1 MFCLNETIN
10 KAEKAQR
17 STLAVS
23 LSIYPS
29 LRRSVGLRV
38 KRVGI
43 KSLPLCVLFSV
54 TQRFEESGKNGQLR
68 RLQCKMSQNGRLKR
82 SNLNRKKHTKKQRG

>member
-1 MFCLNETIN
+1 MFWLNETIN
-10 KAEKAQR
+10 KAEIAQR

-29 LRRSVGLRV
+29 LRRSLGLRV

-43 KSLPLCVLFSV
+43 KSLPLCLLFSV
-54 TQRFEESGKNGQLR
+54 TPRFEESGENGQLR
-68 RLQCKMSQNGRLKR
+68 RRQCKMSQNGRLKR
-82 SNLNRKKHTKKQRG
+82 SNLKRKKHTKKQLG